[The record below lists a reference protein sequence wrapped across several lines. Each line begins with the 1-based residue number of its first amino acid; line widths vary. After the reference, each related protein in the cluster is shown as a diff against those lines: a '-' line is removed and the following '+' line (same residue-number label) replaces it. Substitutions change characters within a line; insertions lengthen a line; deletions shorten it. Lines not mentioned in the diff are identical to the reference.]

1 VCVVRVRLAPAEIQ
15 SFFAESIAELQ
26 SREPSVTGSVEEIAK
41 FHFQASLYRNGK
53 LMAQCEIWMKRERHS
68 DGIFYGRDMHGGGGF
83 NESLHVESDDQE
95 LQLAGL
101 GMLHLQRSVPRK
113 LNALAAADLLWAD
126 FIAPLQR
133 R

>member
-1 VCVVRVRLAPAEIQ
+1 LREAYAEIR

-26 SREPSVTGSVEEIAK
+26 SRERSVTGSADEVAK

-68 DGIFYGRDMHGGGGF
+68 EGIFYSRDMHGRGGF
-83 NESLHVESDDQE
+83 NESLYVESDDQE
-95 LQLAGL
+95 LQLTGL
-101 GMLHLQRSVPRK
+101 GMLHLQRSLPKK
-113 LNALAAADLLWAD
+113 LTALAAADLLWAD